1 VVVVVAVAVPCNFS
15 ALLPKLI
22 HIRLSET
29 RCVSLR
35 GDVSGV
41 ASTLAEAAGAKL
53 PGAFPVGI
61 DTGPHNCLIVKIGTK
76 RSRLPTRSYVRCAA
90 GPDPTRM

>member
-1 VVVVVAVAVPCNFS
+1 VTF
-15 ALLPKLI
+15 L
-22 HIRLSET
+22 
-29 RCVSLR
+29 
-35 GDVSGV
+35 GV

-76 RSRLPTRSYVRCAA
+76 RSPAA
-90 GPDPTRM
+90 HPFLRQGVPLGPDPTRM